1 MLKREYLSV
10 QELKAEGKRRQR
22 EQEVLQQKIERIG
35 SVSEVKNQRIQE
47 LARLEMELLERI
59 GRTRSVERD
68 VS

>member
-1 MLKREYLSV
+1 MSV

-35 SVSEVKNQRIQE
+35 SVSELKNQRIQE

>member
-1 MLKREYLSV
+1 M